1 MYRCNEIYWFSDKLN
16 NSLDGN
22 ISERA
27 VFKTINI
34 YVNEIQVFHRQQ
46 LAFFD
51 VSYKGNCSTKTCLNK
66 DRIIV
71 SQSRTIELLAYIDI
85 FYFDSHHLFDWV
97 VTKARNRLTWT
108 QCIQSGPSM

>member
-1 MYRCNEIYWFSDKLN
+1 MKFKSFIA
-16 NSLDGN
+16 
-22 ISERA
+22 SE
-27 VFKTINI
+27 
-34 YVNEIQVFHRQQ
+34 

-85 FYFDSHHLFDWV
+85 FDFDSHHLFD
-97 VTKARNRLTWT
+97 
-108 QCIQSGPSM
+108 